1 MCMEAAQQQRSAH
14 SLSYDE
20 RASGTALLQAWCCDN
35 AKEVAVAHDKVRK
48 RGLSSAS
55 VLFGTSRTALE
66 QWAASGSFTQLPH
79 PHPLYLYATKHVWLS
94 RAPRTFHAPWAAWLA
109 GSFEDTSYYSQLH
122 CKLGYVMLHVSL
134 VATSIQ
140 LSQLRNATCSI
151 TVHACHITLQTCVI

>member
-55 VLFGTSRTALE
+55 VLFGYTSRTALE

-109 GSFEDTSYYSQLH
+109 GS
-122 CKLGYVMLHVSL
+122 
-134 VATSIQ
+134 
-140 LSQLRNATCSI
+140 LR
-151 TVHACHITLQTCVI
+151 TLLTIRSCTAN